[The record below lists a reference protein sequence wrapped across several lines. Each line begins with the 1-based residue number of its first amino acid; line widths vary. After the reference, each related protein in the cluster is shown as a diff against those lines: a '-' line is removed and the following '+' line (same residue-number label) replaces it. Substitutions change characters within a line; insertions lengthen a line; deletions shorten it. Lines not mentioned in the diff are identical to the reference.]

1 MARLGGSW
9 RGMFMRDDARYDVK
23 NTPSCQGILPASAY
37 VNAPIWDSDAGVSE
51 LKLLSEL
58 QRKVE
63 SNESI
68 PQGLEDFML
77 KERWLIWMPRF
88 GLGNS
93 LRAYTSAFIFALL
106 SGRRLLRWK
115 GGNHKQVL
123 ERLCNAFYCG
133 IDELHYK
140 GDIRKHAKLMNAI
153 TLEMHG
159 LNFSPNVVAVY
170 TGNFFEKTWRTDPQ
184 MNQCVHSAFGC
195 RSIWCIRSKVLS
207 LLLGKGPK
215 PGVQEVVDRDLR
227 VVPPLVLTGK
237 GVGTEEEEAK
247 GEKVEPQMVTKGE
260 GLRVQFDVSIHIR
273 GLSMEVEGDYCMN
286 KEDKKC
292 QKRAQQQEIMRVHEI
307 MKPTQWRCIARL
319 MQFLRI
325 KKAAAGGFTNA
336 TAAAGWSAN
345 ATAAAG
351 RTSKATTAAVRP
363 ESTTAAAGRSA
374 DATGGTGRSANATG
388 GIVGPSKGTASHA
401 AANTAPETI
410 KGSKLEKG
418 RKLQQRKRLQDEWT
432 VDDSN
437 LVASIVPLG
446 GPSATRLGHLRIFV
460 ATDTDTVRSKVVE
473 FLRPF
478 GEVYFSVSPPMHLSK
493 GVGNYLA
500 TLADF
505 ALLSKGAVLVSFTRF
520 TSSFSFFAGLLGNG
534 TIVNNPAVD
543 HTCSFVVEHMGELWP

>member
-1 MARLGGSW
+1 GRKVQVKYALDGTKEKNAFAQAQAQLQQQQQLAAALTGVALQNPLAFSPYAFPGG
-9 RGMFMRDDARYDVK
+9 
-23 NTPSCQGILPASAY
+23 LPASAFGSAGLQGMGFPTAAAGAVGGAAAGGQSPGQQNQAAAAAAAAQQY
-37 VNAPIWDSDAGVSE
+37 VSSLGAAASGAGAAGGAAGTGGVQVSYGREDGSKDIDGGDKPGGDKPAE
-51 LKLLSEL
+51 LAQMGGSNERNGDGGKARTSTTSSSLSEVGE
-58 QRKVE
+58 QNEGMERE
-63 SNESI
+63 ENREEFEISGDGASNEEADEQEEGEGKWEGEEEGEINQDGEEGNVFESVLRQI
-68 PQGLEDFML
+68 DAWEGKNSAQR
-77 KERWLIWMPRF
+77 ER
-88 GLGNS
+88 
-93 LRAYTSAFIFALL
+93 
-106 SGRRLLRWK
+106 
-115 GGNHKQVL
+115 Q
-123 ERLCNAFYCG
+123 
-133 IDELHYK
+133 
-140 GDIRKHAKLMNAI
+140 GDIRGRQGRKS
-153 TLEMHG
+153 T
-159 LNFSPNVVAVY
+159 
-170 TGNFFEKTWRTDPQ
+170 
-184 MNQCVHSAFGC
+184 
-195 RSIWCIRSKVLS
+195 
-207 LLLGKGPK
+207 
-215 PGVQEVVDRDLR
+215 
-227 VVPPLVLTGK
+227 
-237 GVGTEEEEAK
+237 
-247 GEKVEPQMVTKGE
+247 
-260 GLRVQFDVSIHIR
+260 GLR
-273 GLSMEVEGDYCMN
+273 
-286 KEDKKC
+286 DKKC

-418 RKLQQRKRLQDEWT
+418 RKLQERRRLQDEWT